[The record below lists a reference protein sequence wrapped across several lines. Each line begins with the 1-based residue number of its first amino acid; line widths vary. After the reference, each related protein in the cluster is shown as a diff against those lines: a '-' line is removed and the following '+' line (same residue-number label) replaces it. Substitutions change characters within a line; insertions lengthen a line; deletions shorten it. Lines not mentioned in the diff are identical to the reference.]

1 MGTSDGQID
10 DARSHC
16 RLPLHLPCLRP
27 PASLGPRQLAE
38 TSQSLH
44 VVNVAHNN
52 NRDFGGLYAVVTWES
67 GERHFA
73 RVDSALRLRRSPG
86 GGDLVASLGVRVA
99 QLVGG
104 SAAALESGRVVKTPG
119 TRLPVEGRI
128 NRYVQSRVQ
137 ISATR
142 RPRPGQFRPL
152 DPSDLVL
159 VHREYKTT
167 GTQRLH
173 GDGDRVRVGVTG

>member
-10 DARSHC
+10 DERSHC

-67 GERHFA
+67 GERHFT

-86 GGDLVASLGVRVA
+86 GGDLVAFHRVA

-119 TRLPVEGRI
+119 APAELKD
-128 NRYVQSRVQ
+128 
-137 ISATR
+137 A
-142 RPRPGQFRPL
+142 
-152 DPSDLVL
+152 
-159 VHREYKTT
+159 T
-167 GTQRLH
+167 GTSIASTDQCYLLH
-173 GDGDRVRVGVTG
+173 PSRSVPPTGSL